1 MIFIFYIT
9 YTLTQRKTLSLSVS
23 STEAATR
30 DILLKKVFLTIS
42 QISQENTCVKHEL
55 RVASYELRVTS

>member
-9 YTLTQRKTLSLSVS
+9 YTLTQRKTLPLSVS

-42 QISQENTCVKHEL
+42 QISQENTYVFTRKSL
-55 RVASYELRVTS
+55 